1 MTMEAPPW
9 AVGLHR
15 CGLYYEGV
23 VDDLEKTLELH
34 KKVTVTT
41 YGTRTSRCSKPLSTK
56 ELNEE
61 NQGVAEDSDLQK
73 SKENEVRWLQFTRN
87 NWPVN
92 ELTF

>member
-41 YGTRTSRCSKPLSTK
+41 YGTRTSRCSKPVPTK
-56 ELNEE
+56 ELNKE

-73 SKENEVRWLQFTRN
+73 YEEKEVR
-87 NWPVN
+87 
-92 ELTF
+92 